1 MFDLDDWDLPDKK
14 FYWEGLEHA
23 QFKLDEDTGM
33 IYMKSGTHDGRY
45 HLRFKVYDR
54 KHTQTDVP
62 ANVTV
67 TVKTIPH
74 EAVLNSGS
82 VRISGITDEDFIRIW
97 DYKVSLVVV
106 VVCRSRNDFF
116 DRSALFQ
123 SQTTS
128 RSKAELFRDK
138 LAHLL
143 NIDRENVDVFSV
155 QLRRI
160 HPPLTDV
167 RFAAHGSTYYKP
179 VRLNGIVLMH
189 REEVSP
195 SFHFPRVILL
205 VLA

>member
-97 DYKVSLVVV
+97 DYKVYEEGLEIRDDFSSTRFDF
-106 VVCRSRNDFF
+106 CSSR
-116 DRSALFQ
+116 
-123 SQTTS
+123 
-128 RSKAELFRDK
+128 K
-138 LAHLL
+138 
-143 NIDRENVDVFSV
+143 
-155 QLRRI
+155 LRRE
-160 HPPLTDV
+160 V
-167 RFAAHGSTYYKP
+167 KRNYS
-179 VRLNGIVLMH
+179 GINW
-189 REEVSP
+189 RTC
-195 SFHFPRVILL
+195 
-205 VLA
+205 

>member
-97 DYKVSLVVV
+97 DYKVYEEGLEIRDDFSSTRFDF
-106 VVCRSRNDFF
+106 CSSR
-116 DRSALFQ
+116 
-123 SQTTS
+123 
-128 RSKAELFRDK
+128 K
-138 LAHLL
+138 
-143 NIDRENVDVFSV
+143 
-155 QLRRI
+155 LRR
-160 HPPLTDV
+160 
-167 RFAAHGSTYYKP
+167 
-179 VRLNGIVLMH
+179 
-189 REEVSP
+189 EVKRNYSGTNW
-195 SFHFPRVILL
+195 RIY
-205 VLA
+205 

>member
-1 MFDLDDWDLPDKK
+1 MATKRETKRETKRRRNIINELTRLPQGQSPDTEIGRVYVFDLDDWDLPDKK

-106 VVCRSRNDFF
+106 VVVARSRETISTDP
-116 DRSALFQ
+116 L
-123 SQTTS
+123 
-128 RSKAELFRDK
+128 
-138 LAHLL
+138 
-143 NIDRENVDVFSV
+143 VSV
-155 QLRRI
+155 ANHVAQ
-160 HPPLTDV
+160 
-167 RFAAHGSTYYKP
+167 
-179 VRLNGIVLMH
+179 
-189 REEVSP
+189 
-195 SFHFPRVILL
+195 
-205 VLA
+205 

>member
-23 QFKLDEDTGM
+23 QFKLNEDTGM

-106 VVCRSRNDFF
+106 VVARSRE
-116 DRSALFQ
+116 
-123 SQTTS
+123 T
-128 RSKAELFRDK
+128 
-138 LAHLL
+138 
-143 NIDRENVDVFSV
+143 I
-155 QLRRI
+155 
-160 HPPLTDV
+160 LTD
-167 RFAAHGSTYYKP
+167 P
-179 VRLNGIVLMH
+179 L
-189 REEVSP
+189 VS
-195 SFHFPRVILL
+195 VANY
-205 VLA
+205 VAQ

>member
-1 MFDLDDWDLPDKK
+1 MPQGQSPDTEIGRVYVFDLDDWDLPDKK

-106 VVCRSRNDFF
+106 VVVARSRETISTDP
-116 DRSALFQ
+116 L
-123 SQTTS
+123 
-128 RSKAELFRDK
+128 
-138 LAHLL
+138 
-143 NIDRENVDVFSV
+143 VSV
-155 QLRRI
+155 ANHVAQ
-160 HPPLTDV
+160 
-167 RFAAHGSTYYKP
+167 
-179 VRLNGIVLMH
+179 
-189 REEVSP
+189 
-195 SFHFPRVILL
+195 
-205 VLA
+205 

>member
-106 VVCRSRNDFF
+106 VVVARSRETISTDP
-116 DRSALFQ
+116 L
-123 SQTTS
+123 
-128 RSKAELFRDK
+128 
-138 LAHLL
+138 
-143 NIDRENVDVFSV
+143 VSV
-155 QLRRI
+155 ANHVAQ
-160 HPPLTDV
+160 
-167 RFAAHGSTYYKP
+167 
-179 VRLNGIVLMH
+179 
-189 REEVSP
+189 
-195 SFHFPRVILL
+195 
-205 VLA
+205 

>member
-1 MFDLDDWDLPDKK
+1 
-14 FYWEGLEHA
+14 
-23 QFKLDEDTGM
+23 M

-97 DYKVSLVVV
+97 DYKVSKEREREREKLKN
-106 VVCRSRNDFF
+106 SRRFLIDSI
-116 DRSALFQ
+116 RLFQ

-189 REEVSP
+189 REEVRLDTYILDCKES
-195 SFHFPRVILL
+195 SFYDFSYFKCSIF
-205 VLA
+205 

>member
-97 DYKVSLVVV
+97 DYKVYEEGLEIRDDFSSTRFDF
-106 VVCRSRNDFF
+106 CSSR
-116 DRSALFQ
+116 
-123 SQTTS
+123 
-128 RSKAELFRDK
+128 K
-138 LAHLL
+138 
-143 NIDRENVDVFSV
+143 
-155 QLRRI
+155 LRR
-160 HPPLTDV
+160 
-167 RFAAHGSTYYKP
+167 
-179 VRLNGIVLMH
+179 
-189 REEVSP
+189 EVKRNYSGTNW
-195 SFHFPRVILL
+195 RTC
-205 VLA
+205 

>member
-106 VVCRSRNDFF
+106 VVVARETISLTDLLCFSR
-116 DRSALFQ
+116 
-123 SQTTS
+123 
-128 RSKAELFRDK
+128 K
-138 LAHLL
+138 
-143 NIDRENVDVFSV
+143 
-155 QLRRI
+155 LRRAVKRNYSGTNWRI
-160 HPPLTDV
+160 C
-167 RFAAHGSTYYKP
+167 
-179 VRLNGIVLMH
+179 
-189 REEVSP
+189 
-195 SFHFPRVILL
+195 
-205 VLA
+205 

>member
-97 DYKVSLVVV
+97 DYKVYEEGLEIRDDFSSTRFDF
-106 VVCRSRNDFF
+106 CSSR
-116 DRSALFQ
+116 
-123 SQTTS
+123 
-128 RSKAELFRDK
+128 K
-138 LAHLL
+138 
-143 NIDRENVDVFSV
+143 
-155 QLRRI
+155 LRR
-160 HPPLTDV
+160 
-167 RFAAHGSTYYKP
+167 
-179 VRLNGIVLMH
+179 
-189 REEVSP
+189 EVKRNYSGTNW
-195 SFHFPRVILL
+195 RIC
-205 VLA
+205 

>member
-14 FYWEGLEHA
+14 FYWEGLEHP

-82 VRISGITDEDFIRIW
+82 VRISGITDEDFIRVW
-97 DYKVSLVVV
+97 DYKVSVSFVLSLFTFVPSFI
-106 VVCRSRNDFF
+106 VCS
-116 DRSALFQ
+116 FQ
-123 SQTTS
+123 SQTIS

-155 QLRRI
+155 QLRRM

-167 RFAAHGSTYYKP
+167 RFAAHGSPYYKP

-189 REEVSP
+189 REEVNQ
-195 SFHFPRVILL
+195 RKLD
-205 VLA
+205 